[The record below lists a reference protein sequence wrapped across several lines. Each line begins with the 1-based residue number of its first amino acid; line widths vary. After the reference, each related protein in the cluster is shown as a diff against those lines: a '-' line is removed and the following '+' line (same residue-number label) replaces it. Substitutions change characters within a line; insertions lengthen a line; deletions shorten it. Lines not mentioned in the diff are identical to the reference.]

1 MLSSMTTTHHG
12 PGAQSGRSLPT
23 HPATAEGAPR
33 EASGTMAH
41 QRAQFD
47 WAAQLTRLELGEEL
61 HRPFFEQAS
70 AWLREL
76 RRPVRTGRI
85 LDVGSG
91 AGVVTAVL
99 AHAFPDAQVVA
110 VDGTPGLLDA
120 VRARAERADIADR
133 VQVLHASLPEDAAKL
148 PDADLIW
155 ASDALHHIGDQQA
168 AIELLRGHLRRG
180 GLLAVCEGGLPA
192 RFLPNEIGFGRPGL
206 QSRLD
211 AATADGFAAMRAAL
225 PNATPAVDDWP
236 DMLRASGF
244 EAVASR
250 TFLVDVPA
258 PLSASGR
265 AYLRT
270 NLAAQRDGLAERLDA
285 TDLEAI
291 ARLLDDDDPGG
302 LSRRPD
308 VFFLTARTVHTGR
321 VGSAT

>member
-1 MLSSMTTTHHG
+1 MLSCMTTTHH
-12 PGAQSGRSLPT
+12 
-23 HPATAEGAPR
+23 AE
-33 EASGTMAH
+33 
-41 QRAQFD
+41 FD

-61 HRPFFEQAS
+61 HQPFFEQAA

-76 RRPVRTGRI
+76 RHPARTDRI

-99 AHAFPDAQVVA
+99 AHAFPAVELVA
-110 VDGTPGLLDA
+110 VDATPALLDA
-120 VRARAERADIADR
+120 VTARAERLGIADR
-133 VQVLHASLPEDAAKL
+133 VHVMQASLPEDAATL

-155 ASDALHHIGDQQA
+155 ASDALHHVGDQQA
-168 AIELLRGHLRRG
+168 AIDLLHARLRQD

-211 AATADGFAAMRAAL
+211 AVTADGFAAMRAGL

-236 DMLRASGF
+236 GMLRASGF

-258 PLSASGR
+258 PLPARAR
-265 AYLRT
+265 AYLTT
-270 NLAAQRDGLAERLDA
+270 NLAAQRDGLAEHLDA

-291 ARLLDDDDPGG
+291 ARLLDDADPAG
-302 LSRRPD
+302 LFRRSD
-308 VFFLTARTVHTGR
+308 VFFLNARTVHTGGR
-321 VGSAT
+321 GSTHFRSP